1 MSNLKEQVL
10 SGVIWTLIQSIGS
23 KGLSFIVLLL
33 LAKLLSPD
41 DFGLIGMLMIF
52 IQISETII
60 EGGFNLALLQKKNID
75 DIDYSSVF
83 WINFF
88 ASIFLYIIIFFFA
101 PLIAKFYEQE
111 ILTSLVRVVSIV
123 IIINSF
129 CLIQETKLTKDI
141 NFKALTLAHLP
152 SIIISGTIG
161 VLMALKGFGVW
172 SLVIYQIF
180 SRFTYAI
187 QIWFISKWKPLI
199 IIDFSRVKTLFSFG
213 ANILISNILHVFY
226 INSFNVILGR
236 FYQPKVVGYYQNSFN
251 ITSVP
256 SATLTGVLSKVIFPT
271 FATIQDDNEKLKLGY
286 KKVIQ
291 QAFFWITPLYIFAG
305 ILAQP
310 LFEFLFNPSWIPS
323 VPYFKWLCVVA
334 IFSPLVTYNLTII
347 NIKGKSKLFLKL
359 EVYRKVLTII
369 GMISVMKIG
378 IMAMLFM
385 RALSELVSYLIFSYY
400 GGRLINYKTL
410 QQLKDLLQTSIICFL
425 SGLVVYFT
433 YLFMLN
439 EVDNLLMLIISSLLG
454 FISYFF
460 MAFITKNEAMIEFK
474 FTLIKIL
481 KR

>member
-1 MSNLKEQVL
+1 M
-10 SGVIWTLIQSIGS
+10 IWTLIQSIGS
-23 KGLSFIVLLL
+23 KGLSFVFLLL

-41 DFGLIGMLMIF
+41 DFGLVGMLMIF

-88 ASIFLYIIIFFFA
+88 GSILLYIIIFLCA

-111 ILTSLVRVVSIV
+111 ILTSLVRIVSIV

-129 CLIQETKLTKDI
+129 CLIQETKLIKEI
-141 NFKALTLAHLP
+141 NFKVLTLAHLP
-152 SIIISGTIG
+152 SIIISGVIG
-161 VLMALKGFGVW
+161 ILMALKGWGVW
-172 SLVIYQIF
+172 SLVIYQIL

-187 QIWFISKWKPLI
+187 QIWFRSKWKPLI

-213 ANILISNILHVFY
+213 INILISNILHVFY

-271 FATIQDDNEKLKLGY
+271 FSTIQDDNAKMKLGY
-286 KKVIQ
+286 QKVMQ
-291 QAFFWITPLYIFAG
+291 HAFFWITPLYVFAG

-310 LFEFLFNPSWIPS
+310 LFEFLFNPSWLPS

-347 NIKGKSKLFLKL
+347 NVKGKSKLFLKL
-359 EVYRKVLTII
+359 EVFRKLLTIV

-378 IMAMLFM
+378 IMAMLFV
-385 RALSELVSYLIFSYY
+385 RALSELISYLFFAHY
-400 GGRLINYKTL
+400 GGRLINYETIE
-410 QQLKDLLQTSIICFL
+410 QLKDLVKTSIICFL
-425 SGLVVYFT
+425 SGIVVYLT
-433 YLFMLN
+433 YLFLLN
-439 EVDNLLMLIISSLLG
+439 EVDNLLMLIITSLLG

-460 MAFITKNEAMIEFK
+460 LAFITKNDVIIEFK
-474 FTLIKIL
+474 FILSKIIKNN
-481 KR
+481 